1 MKNFRYSM
9 GFKIPAVILYGISC
23 CIACF
28 TGIVAVILENYSAFS
43 ASGIDPTA
51 LLSTVNDRY
60 IRALINFVVANP
72 GYTVAAAALSAVLAA
87 TLFCCLVAFAG
98 RGRDGQLKNS
108 LLTKFPY
115 ELILLAIVGA
125 AAPLYLAFASFLS
138 YSNLIGIVLFAGS
151 VLLISLLL
159 LFAAVNLSHRIKL
172 GGWWKHTFIYG
183 LLFLLVKAAKLVRY
197 IPASIGVSAAAL
209 GFLFVNFVITAGV
222 NGGSSFAAL
231 LLIAV
236 DLAAITAVSYYCFE
250 LRRLKKLAAD
260 IAAGNAVEGH
270 SGRRLTPWLASFDR
284 SLRNIS
290 GGVSLAVEKQMKSE
304 RLRTELITNVS
315 HDIKTPLT
323 SIITYTDLL
332 KETELDAKGR
342 EYAAVLDR
350 QSARLKKLINDL
362 VDASKAATGNIE
374 PELKPTDINELVR
387 QTLGE
392 YSEALSG
399 AGLIP
404 VTDMPEHEIYALAD
418 GRLTWRIFDNLLSN
432 AVRYSQPDTRVYIS
446 AAASDGQITISFK
459 NISKEPLNIPPDEL
473 TERFVRGDASRSTG
487 GSGLGLNIAKS
498 LAEVQHGN
506 LELEIDGDLFKASLR
521 LPMPV

>member
-1 MKNFRYSM
+1 MKNYKYSM
-9 GFKIPAVILYGISC
+9 GFKIPAVILYSIFC
-23 CIACF
+23 CTACF
-28 TGIVAVILENYSAFS
+28 AGIVAVSLEASSAFS
-43 ASGIDPTA
+43 ASGIDPA
-51 LLSTVNDRY
+51 LLLSTVNDRY
-60 IRALINFVVANP
+60 IRALISFVVANP
-72 GYTVAAAALSAVLAA
+72 GYTVAAAALSVVLAA
-87 TLFCCLVAFAG
+87 VLFGCLVAFAG

-108 LLTKFPY
+108 LLTKIPY
-115 ELILLAIVGA
+115 ELILLAVIGA
-125 AAPLYLAFASFLS
+125 AAPLYLAFSAFVEV
-138 YSNLIGIVLFAGS
+138 SNLIRIA
-151 VLLISLLL
+151 LLAASLLLTSLLL

-172 GGWWKHTFIYG
+172 GGWWKHTIVYG
-183 LLFLLVKAAKLVRY
+183 LLLLLVKAAKLVSY
-197 IPASIGVSAAAL
+197 IPDSIGASAAAL

-222 NGGSSFAAL
+222 NGGSSTAAL
-231 LLIAV
+231 LLIIL
-236 DLAAITAVSYYCFE
+236 DLAAIVAVSYYCLE
-250 LRRLKKLAAD
+250 LRRLKKLAGE
-260 IAAGNAVEGH
+260 IAAGNAVEVDA
-270 SGRRLTPWLASFDR
+270 GRRLTPWLASFDR
-284 SLRNIS
+284 LLRNIS
-290 GGVSLAVEKQMKSE
+290 GGVSLAVEKQMRSE

-323 SIITYTDLL
+323 SIISYTDLI
-332 KETELDAKGR
+332 KETELDANGR
-342 EYAAVLDR
+342 EYAAVLER

-374 PELKPTDINELVR
+374 PELAPTDISELVR

-392 YSEALSG
+392 YSEALSV
-399 AGLIP
+399 AGLAP
-404 VTDMPEHEIYALAD
+404 VADMPEHELYAMAD

-446 AAASDGQITISFK
+446 VSAADGQITISFK

-506 LELEIDGDLFKASLR
+506 LELEIDGDLFKASLT